1 MFLVLM
7 NSGNTFPNLT
17 SPFLLP
23 QSVSVQPTLQHFI
36 RKTKSDRPITT
47 RDDRGELSQEEEREN
62 IQSIDDGNVK
72 LMCESPDTCLET
84 APADTEIKMSGCPQ
98 QELKNCLD
106 RVSRAEEKKGSMIN
120 ARNPFAVRHRGVH
133 VTRTAENSVRAKQG
147 SLSGETGRE
156 KKVLSLKRRKRKL
169 PASATAKVGGD
180 PTEAKA
186 FRTARGR
193 GRVDGQ
199 VRDNRASS
207 KALAPEGLSSD
218 DLTLLLGYSTPVDES
233 TRLSLHDL
241 EQFESSKQRTSPQA
255 AGRGLHTTTSP
266 STPKRSSLKW

>member
-1 MFLVLM
+1 M

-17 SPFLLP
+17 SPLLLP

-36 RKTKSDRPITT
+36 RKTKSDRP
-47 RDDRGELSQEEEREN
+47 RDDRGGLSREEEREN
-62 IQSIDDGNVK
+62 IQSLDDENIK
-72 LMCESPDTCLET
+72 LMCESSDTRLET
-84 APADTEIKMSGCPQ
+84 TPEIKMSGCPQ
-98 QELKNCLD
+98 QELNECLD
-106 RVSRAEEKKGSMIN
+106 HVSRAEQRKGSMIN
-120 ARNPFAVRHRGVH
+120 ARNPFAVQHQGVH
-133 VTRTAENSVRAKQG
+133 VTRTAENSVRTEKG
-147 SLSGETGRE
+147 SFSGEAGGE

-169 PASATAKVGGD
+169 PTSATAKVGGE
-180 PTEAKA
+180 PSEAKA

-233 TRLSLHDL
+233 TRLSLRDL

-255 AGRGLHTTTSP
+255 AGRGLDTTSSP